1 MTSSQ
6 LKAHFKSY
14 MKVKD
19 ADKDHAVLSAS
30 GSERWLGCPGS
41 IRESKG
47 ITTIDGEWSIA
58 GTHAHTLL
66 QFILEHSVTW
76 EELLQSKES
85 QAFKDFINYS
95 NEQLENVLLAVRYV
109 LQQKAKMYYATNVK
123 PTLLI
128 EQKVELAGV
137 GFGTADVI
145 LFQPFGVLHVMD
157 YKNGRSVVE
166 PEDNTQALYYA
177 HAVADK
183 YGWDFRELW
192 ITIMQPNATHKR
204 GPIRT
209 WKTSMDRLEKEGKRF
224 LIGAKRTRDPK
235 APLVMNTKWC
245 WFCPARPTC
254 PEQTQ
259 IKAKAI
265 LPRFERNDDYHGKEQ
280 D

>member
-1 MTSSQ
+1 MTLQASSQ
-6 LKAHFKSY
+6 LKTLFKRY
-14 MKVKD
+14 MKEKD
-19 ADKDHAVLSAS
+19 VAKDHAVLSAS

-47 ITTIDGEWSIA
+47 VVTVDGEWSIA

-66 QFILEHSVTW
+66 QFILENPSDW
-76 EELLQSKES
+76 KQLLSSKES
-85 QAFKDFINYS
+85 EAFKKFIS
-95 NEQLENVLLAVRYV
+95 FSKEQLHSVLVAVVFVWDEQDRM
-109 LQQKAKMYYATNVK
+109 QRAAKRRPA
-123 PTLLI
+123 LLV
-128 EQKVELAGV
+128 EQKVELKDV
-137 GFGTADVI
+137 GFGTADII
-145 LFQPFGVLHVMD
+145 LFQLFGVLHVMD

-183 YGWDFRELW
+183 YGWDFREIW
-192 ITIMQPNATHKR
+192 ITIIQPNATHKR

-235 APLVMNTKWC
+235 APLVTNEKWC

-254 PEQTQ
+254 PEQLKVKTKT
-259 IKAKAI
+259 IMS
-265 LPRFERNDDYHGKEQ
+265 RFERD
-280 D
+280 